1 MYVSLFIFVFSS
13 DVLDLETFSYHIL
26 DDWNDVSSH
35 LENYE
40 NANIHVES
48 FLIY

>member
-1 MYVSLFIFVFSS
+1 MHTSVLIFVFSN
-13 DVLDLETFSYHIL
+13 DVLDLEKFSYHIP

-40 NANIHVES
+40 NANIEVES